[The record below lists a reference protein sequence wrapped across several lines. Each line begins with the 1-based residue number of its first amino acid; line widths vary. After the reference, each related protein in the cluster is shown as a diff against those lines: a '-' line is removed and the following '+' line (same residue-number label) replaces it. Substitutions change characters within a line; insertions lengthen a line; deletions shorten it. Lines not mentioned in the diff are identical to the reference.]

1 MAKRL
6 KASKLKKGKE
16 EEEGRT
22 SINNIY
28 QNEKT
33 DAPVSIN
40 YDLNQEE
47 VVDEMDEAAIVK
59 AYHAE
64 TEEVDNS
71 NTEDADVKDVQ
82 GNTEETALI
91 EEDPIDLQ
99 EQLATEEA
107 KKQGL
112 NLPDAVQKR
121 DPKKDKDPIEGE
133 DLGLAENDFLLSR
146 RVTKS
151 DLELHINSREEGLL
165 GSNER
170 KPKDF
175 LNVFRRG
182 PSTKKKPK
190 VDTSAAI
197 ENNAVIQKEIA
208 AKQLL
213 RNYHSTDNTEKNNT
227 LHIFNELK
235 LDEELM
241 SEINGNRN
249 AYNDQNLIKVI
260 RELL

>member
-22 SINNIY
+22 SVNNLY
-28 QNEKT
+28 QNKET
-33 DAPVSIN
+33 DDPVSIN

-47 VVDEMDEAAIVK
+47 TVDEMDEAAIVE

-64 TEEVDNS
+64 TEEADNS
-71 NTEDADVKDVQ
+71 PTEDPVVSTDID
-82 GNTEETALI
+82 NTEETPLI
-91 EEDPIDLQ
+91 EEDPIELQ
-99 EQLATEEA
+99 QQLAAEEA

-112 NLPDAVQKR
+112 NLPDAAQQR
-121 DPKKDKDPIEGE
+121 DPKKDKTPIEGE

-146 RVTKS
+146 KVTKS
-151 DLELHINSREEGLL
+151 DLELHINSSEEGLL

-182 PSTKKKPK
+182 PSTKEKPK

-197 ENNAVIQKEIA
+197 ENNAIIQKEIA

-213 RNYHSTDNTEKNNT
+213 RNYHSNDNNEKNNT
-227 LHIFNELK
+227 LQIFNELK
-235 LDEELM
+235 LDEELI
-241 SEINGNRN
+241 SEINGNKG
-249 AYNDQNLIKVI
+249 AHKDQNLIEII